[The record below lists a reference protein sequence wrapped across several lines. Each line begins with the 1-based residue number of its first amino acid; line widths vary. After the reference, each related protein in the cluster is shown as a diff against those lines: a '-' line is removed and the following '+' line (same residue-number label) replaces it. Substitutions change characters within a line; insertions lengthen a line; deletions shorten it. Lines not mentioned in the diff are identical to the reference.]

1 MNKDDTS
8 QSVFSLAELLS
19 ASDLKLLSTNGATV
33 IQQIGM
39 DVVKDVVF
47 DVLTGKNLRDST
59 ETLTR
64 HRVTA
69 LNLALMSLFLNGS
82 SSSDDFIQRLPFLAS
97 EILSRKRVSKTEQWL
112 ARWMIGLTGKGAQ
125 NVLRDN
131 LDLLAKYRDNY
142 IEACREVA
150 ENHKMEHGE
159 LSGVVKTSLGQEL
172 ELNWLT
178 LAFMLNAVGSQT
190 LTIRG
195 SDKSAYGKLFEK
207 LILGSL
213 LHILGFTY
221 SPTQELEVPDRVFW
235 LSTRGK
241 KRESDATLIYSA
253 GKG

>member
-112 ARWMIGLTGKGAQ
+112 ARW
-125 NVLRDN
+125 
-131 LDLLAKYRDNY
+131 
-142 IEACREVA
+142 
-150 ENHKMEHGE
+150 
-159 LSGVVKTSLGQEL
+159 
-172 ELNWLT
+172 
-178 LAFMLNAVGSQT
+178 
-190 LTIRG
+190 
-195 SDKSAYGKLFEK
+195 
-207 LILGSL
+207 
-213 LHILGFTY
+213 
-221 SPTQELEVPDRVFW
+221 
-235 LSTRGK
+235 
-241 KRESDATLIYSA
+241 
-253 GKG
+253 